1 MKRILKIK
9 EIFNVFQKM
18 DEVAEELE
26 KQLKNIDSKY
36 ILINNNLAMT
46 LTMSSNF
53 SQTPM
58 TNNNKILEFSE
69 GLYLDYGMFA
79 IKTFFLDQTNKLKD
93 NEYHDFNDL
102 LIMKNYLKDGN
113 RLEKLERIINEE

>member
-9 EIFNVFQKM
+9 EVFNVFQKM

-79 IKTFFLDQTNKLKD
+79 NKTFFLDQTNKLKD